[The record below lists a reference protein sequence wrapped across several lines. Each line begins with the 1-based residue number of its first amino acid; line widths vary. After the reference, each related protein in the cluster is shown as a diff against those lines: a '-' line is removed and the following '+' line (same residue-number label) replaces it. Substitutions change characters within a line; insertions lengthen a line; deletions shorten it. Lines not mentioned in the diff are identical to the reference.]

1 MSLWIFDLLTMSE
14 SKENNENMANT
25 NTNTTLT
32 RYPVTL
38 RDDQRIPV
46 RAFCDPTPPANGF
59 RFSTHEAVDPTRFIV
74 SLSPEDSHRV
84 FVYPHCAPS
93 VEYEDQNL
101 WTDDLGALQC
111 ANPHDEREQFAAE
124 APVVKVSS
132 MLKHLCVDVCEVRL
146 FRGQFHAGRIG
157 SIFELCRQLVL
168 FGFVS
173 VAVYVR
179 GEWCVRMDEHFA
191 LLSILEAYSFSS
203 LKKSLAVS
211 DAT

>member
-1 MSLWIFDLLTMSE
+1 MKNKRNWKLYILYFPRTEFQISRHVHVSLWIFDLLTMSE

-101 WTDDLGALQC
+101 WTDDL
-111 ANPHDEREQFAAE
+111 
-124 APVVKVSS
+124 
-132 MLKHLCVDVCEVRL
+132 
-146 FRGQFHAGRIG
+146 
-157 SIFELCRQLVL
+157 VL
-168 FGFVS
+168 FS
-173 VAVYVR
+173 VRIHMTSANS
-179 GEWCVRMDEHFA
+179 
-191 LLSILEAYSFSS
+191 LLPKHPSS
-203 LKKSLAVS
+203 KCRRC
-211 DAT
+211 